1 MCLFPC
7 VVAEVLSPYST
18 VTVAP
23 PSDQES
29 SSDTEIQFSLHT
41 LDTAHLKEYDCSVK
55 PRRRKGKGENISR
68 KTEPK
73 QKEPP
78 VMGEAAKLWLEVV
91 GHTPQTHMATVLVT
105 SIYTQQ
111 ILYFSFYPLDL
122 G

>member
-7 VVAEVLSPYST
+7 VIAEALPPYST
-18 VTVAP
+18 VREAP

-78 VMGEAAKLWLEVV
+78 VMGEAAKLWLEV
-91 GHTPQTHMATVLVT
+91 GLNH
-105 SIYTQQ
+105 
-111 ILYFSFYPLDL
+111 
-122 G
+122 